1 MTSKHGDNFP
11 TICGLLSKFFIQP
24 DIHVSKNPFSQM
36 KIETRPCSVVV
47 RRNKTNLTIASVSL
61 MYFLRKSVVRYVE
74 VFLMNG
80 GDFPNWKVIAVRLCP
95 L

>member
-1 MTSKHGDNFP
+1 M
-11 TICGLLSKFFIQP
+11 I
-24 DIHVSKNPFSQM
+24 
-36 KIETRPCSVVV
+36 
-47 RRNKTNLTIASVSL
+47 IASVSL